1 MKKLLLIAITLMFV
15 SSGLNAKWW
24 IFGKSKDPVNI
35 KYLYINNI
43 SSDEAGSKIKV
54 FKKSLQNQMLV
65 LKGKVKSG
73 KGEIGSI
80 RITLN
85 NKETWTDAKFAKD
98 GSFNYSFK
106 PEIGKTYIM
115 FLEAMDTSGKTNNVD
130 ETRKEII
137 VSDEDPL
144 KEVKKA
150 LDEMFLAYKTEKI
163 KKFMAYVSND
173 FLGDSVMLERAV
185 RDDFNALS
193 NIRMRYVINNISAG
207 SKGRIFVSIKYNRM
221 VFVNKTGASS
231 TDSGNTEMVFENK
244 EGKLQLYSMKRPLI
258 FGLSDADNV
267 ATGTVIGET
276 EELIITNTGEV
287 STGGTISNSK
297 TLTGSKT
304 NDGNDLLSYNFSD
317 DATYSES
324 GNAPGDVTKIING
337 DIAFY
342 TFHIISSTP
351 NNTKI
356 KYFPGKNI
364 NTLTSAEVTNLSGYT
379 TTITNPSSTTGN
391 TYGVYSG
398 GEYHAIE
405 IVSFSAPFPPYTVT
419 FKVKSF

>member
-54 FKKSLQNQMLV
+54 FKKSLQNQMV
-65 LKGKVKSG
+65 ILKGKVKSG

-80 RITLN
+80 KITLN
-85 NKETWTDAKFAKD
+85 NKETWSDAKFAKD

-137 VSDEDPL
+137 VSDEDPW

-231 TDSGNTEMVFENK
+231 TDSGNTEMGFENK

-258 FGLSDADNV
+258 FGLSDPDNI
-267 ATGTVIGET
+267 ATGTVVGGT
-276 EELIITNTGEV
+276 TGLVITNTGEV
-287 STGGTISNSK
+287 ATNNTTINVTVSNPSRTTQTANYTFATNAIQFAAGFQTVSVGNIGVDAWHILLNTGITGKRFSGK
-297 TLTGSKT
+297 TLSDLTLADFTGLAS
-304 NDGNDLLSYNFSD
+304 SD
-317 DATYSES
+317 ILNPVA
-324 GNAPGDVTKIING
+324 GDVCGFKVN
-337 DIAFY
+337 D
-342 TFHIISSTP
+342 
-351 NNTKI
+351 
-356 KYFPGKNI
+356 KY
-364 NTLTSAEVTNLSGYT
+364 Y
-379 TTITNPSSTTGN
+379 
-391 TYGVYSG
+391 
-398 GEYHAIE
+398 AIE
-405 IVSFSAPFPPYTVT
+405 IVSNDLGDPSFTIIM
-419 FKVKSF
+419 KVRSF